1 MFLSV
6 CNKQGF
12 GLEEA
17 LVIRLIIVVF
27 IVEKTLLLLG
37 SYSSKLLLF
46 FIELL
51 EFIVLAQL
59 GVREAISNTII
70 CSFW

>member
-6 CNKQGF
+6 YNKQGF

-17 LVIRLIIVVF
+17 LVIGLIIIVF
-27 IVEKTLLLLG
+27 IIEKTLLLL
-37 SYSSKLLLF
+37 SPHSSKLLLF

-51 EFIVLAQL
+51 EFIILTQL
-59 GVREAISNTII
+59 GVREAISNTIV
-70 CSFW
+70 CSF